1 MSSPSGA
8 TAPST
13 ASEGREALW
22 SRYARFLERPP
33 ECVLEWN
40 DPDSG
45 ARGWLVQNSLR
56 GGAAGGGT
64 RMRVGLD
71 REEVVYL
78 AKVMELKFAVSGPP
92 IGGAK
97 AGLDFDPR
105 DPRKA
110 DVLRRW
116 FEHIRP
122 LLEERFGTAGDL
134 NVDAGREVGPLARE
148 VGLRHPQEGIL
159 RGHFGLSGPTLDRR
173 LEAMSAGLH
182 RAVQGRL
189 GLAGS
194 GLRVGDLV
202 TGYGVARAALR
213 LLELGGRS
221 PEEVRVLMEGFG
233 NVGGAA
239 ALYLGRAGAR
249 IVGIVDAEGGRIS
262 EEGFDTDALEDLLLR
277 RSGGLLPRDFPEERL
292 REEARHFHEI
302 DADVFVCAASSGT
315 LDEDAVARLAER
327 GVDTVVCGANRPFAA
342 SGPGDVSLERE
353 TDERFAV
360 LADVITNCGA
370 ACAFAHQMAREE
382 PATAEELFGAVDET
396 VTGAVDEVVER
407 AGATDRHLLS
417 GALEMTLERIG
428 EGGGRVDTPGEVA

>member
-8 TAPST
+8 TVPSST
-13 ASEGREALW
+13 SEGRETLW

-40 DPDSG
+40 DPETE

-64 RMRVGLD
+64 RMRIGLD

-105 DPRKA
+105 DSRKT

-116 FEHIRP
+116 FDHIRP
-122 LLEERFGTAGDL
+122 VLQERFGTAGDL
-134 NVDAGREVGPLARE
+134 NVDAGREVAPLVRE

-159 RGHFGLSGPTLDRR
+159 RGHFGLSGSALERR
-173 LEAMSAGLH
+173 LDAMSAGLH
-182 RAVQGRL
+182 RPVEGRL

-194 GLRVGDLV
+194 ELRVGDLV
-202 TGYGVARAALR
+202 TGYGVARATLR

-221 PEEVRVLMEGFG
+221 PREVRVLMEGFG

-239 ALYLGRAGAR
+239 ALYLARAGAR
-249 IVGIVDAEGGRIS
+249 IVGVLDAQGGRVS
-262 EEGFDTDALEDLLLR
+262 EEGFDAEALEDLLLR
-277 RSGGLLPRDFPEERL
+277 RSGGLLPGDLPEERM
-292 REEARHFHEI
+292 REEARRFREI
-302 DADVFVCAASSGT
+302 EADVFVCAAASGT
-315 LDEDAVARLAER
+315 LDEAALSELAGR
-327 GVDTVVCGANRPFAA
+327 GVDTLVSGANRPFAA
-342 SGPGDVSLERE
+342 SRPGDVALERE
-353 TDERFAV
+353 ADERFAV

-370 ACAFAHQMAREE
+370 ARAFAHQMAREDA
-382 PATAEELFGAVDET
+382 ATAEELFGAVDET

-407 AGATDRHLLS
+407 AGAPDRHLLS
-417 GALEMTLERIG
+417 AALEMTLERIA
-428 EGGGRVDTPGEVA
+428 ERDRSQARGGPS